1 MTDSRFVIRPAL
13 PSDAG
18 AINRI
23 YNYYVQHDI
32 ATFDVEPWN
41 ETKRIEWLAQFCVA
55 PTVFDVA
62 TVDNVDGGDNIVNTV
77 NVDTVDKVNKVVD
90 NTVNINTPYYALVAE
105 VDKVTKVDNVTNV
118 TKVDN
123 VDTPIIGFACNTAFR
138 ARPAYRLSTETTVYA
153 DIDAPRGVGAA
164 LYRRL
169 FELIARTSLHRAYA
183 VIALPNARS
192 VALHER
198 FGFVHV
204 GVANQVGHKFGKFV
218 DIAWYEKKLTRLR
231 R

>member
-13 PSDAG
+13 PSDAD

-41 ETKRIEWLAQFCVA
+41 EAKRIEWLAQFCVA

-62 TVDNVDGGDNIVNTV
+62 TVDNVDGGDNIVNI
-77 NVDTVDKVNKVVD
+77 DTVDKGNKVVG
-90 NTVNINTPYYALVAE
+90 NTVNINTAYYALVAE
-105 VDKVTKVDNVTNV
+105 VDNVTNVTKVDNVTNV
-118 TKVDN
+118 TN

-153 DIDAPRGVGAA
+153 DIAAPRGVGAA

-218 DIAWYEKKLTRLR
+218 DIAWYEKKLTRR
-231 R
+231 G

>member
-55 PTVFDVA
+55 PTVFEVA
-62 TVDNVDGGDNIVNTV
+62 TVDNVDGGDNIVNI
-77 NVDTVDKVNKVVD
+77 DTVDKVNKVVD

-118 TKVDN
+118 TN

-198 FGFVHV
+198 FGFMHV
-204 GVANQVGHKFGKFV
+204 GAANQIGHKFDKFV
-218 DIAWYEKKLTRLR
+218 DIAWYEKKLTRR
-231 R
+231 G

>member
-41 ETKRIEWLAQFCVA
+41 ETKRIEWLAQFCVD

-62 TVDNVDGGDNIVNTV
+62 TVDNVDGGDNIVNI
-77 NVDTVDKVNKVVD
+77 DTVDKVNKVVD
-90 NTVNINTPYYALVAE
+90 NTVNINTAYYALVAE

-118 TKVDN
+118 TN

-198 FGFVHV
+198 FGFMHV
-204 GVANQVGHKFGKFV
+204 GAANQVGYKFDKFV
-218 DIAWYEKKLTRLR
+218 DIAWYEKKLTRR
-231 R
+231 G

>member
-13 PSDAG
+13 PSDAD

-41 ETKRIEWLAQFCVA
+41 ETKRIEWLAQFCVD

-62 TVDNVDGGDNIVNTV
+62 TVDSVDGG
-77 NVDTVDKVNKVVD
+77 D

-105 VDKVTKVDNVTNV
+105 VDKVTKVDNVT
-118 TKVDN
+118 N

-198 FGFVHV
+198 FGFMHV
-204 GVANQVGHKFGKFV
+204 GAANQVGHKFGKFV
-218 DIAWYEKKLTRLR
+218 DIAWYEKKLTRR
-231 R
+231 G